1 MDSTTRRLLKVDDF
15 MDLPEFLNQ
24 KKQNFMRKTFKLLLT
39 ALFFA
44 AIFFAC
50 DTNDDKLD
58 DNIVIF
64 KAMLKGSDEVPSNT
78 STATGTTILT
88 VNKDTKKV
96 NAVTTDSVVTP
107 VAGHIHMAAKG
118 TTGPVIYPFGV
129 NLSSPITSQSDVLTD
144 EQVQALMDE
153 MLYSNLHTAA
163 FPGGE
168 IRGQLMKQ

>member
-1 MDSTTRRLLKVDDF
+1 
-15 MDLPEFLNQ
+15 
-24 KKQNFMRKTFKLLLT
+24 MRKTFKLLLT

-88 VNKDTKKV
+88 FNKDTKKF
-96 NAVTTDSVVTP
+96 NAVTTYSGLTP

-118 TTGPVIYPFGV
+118 TNGPVVYPFGV
-129 NLSSPITSQSDVLTD
+129 NLSSPITYQSDVLTD
-144 EQVQALMDE
+144 EQVKALMDE